1 MVNLCIGRNSFYFG
15 NRTIRKH
22 RIDSR
27 IVSATF
33 ITLTKGKNQMKRI
46 TLILILLLSSSTCF
60 AIVNFTSKTGNLVMR
75 EVSVDGSTVY
85 DSVTLQ
91 LDLANGTFTILDA
104 TLKDTSFSETALEI
118 MTFNGVKVDFM
129 GCSLSEYNQISCMTK
144 VTSINKDQAMAAA
157 GASNVYPP
165 SSSTAASPSKL
176 FDNLGN
182 EYSPSTVT
190 ALDQSGSDSLR
201 FNMIQ
206 GVPVKVKFIF
216 NNINPTATSISA
228 FQPSFAPV
236 TGVFSGNFRNIAF

>member
-1 MVNLCIGRNSFYFG
+1 
-15 NRTIRKH
+15 
-22 RIDSR
+22 
-27 IVSATF
+27 
-33 ITLTKGKNQMKRI
+33 MKKI
-46 TLILILLLSSSTCF
+46 ALILTLLLSSSACF
-60 AIVNFTSKTGNLVMR
+60 AIVNFTSNTGNLVMR

-91 LDLANGTFTILDA
+91 LNLANGTFTILDA
-104 TLKDTSFSETALEI
+104 TLKDTSFSEAALDT
-118 MTFNGVKVDFM
+118 MTFNGVKLDFM
-129 GCSLSEYNQISCMTK
+129 GCSLSGYNQISCMTK
-144 VTSINKDQAMAAA
+144 ITSINKDQAMAAA

-216 NNINPTATSISA
+216 NNINPAATSISA